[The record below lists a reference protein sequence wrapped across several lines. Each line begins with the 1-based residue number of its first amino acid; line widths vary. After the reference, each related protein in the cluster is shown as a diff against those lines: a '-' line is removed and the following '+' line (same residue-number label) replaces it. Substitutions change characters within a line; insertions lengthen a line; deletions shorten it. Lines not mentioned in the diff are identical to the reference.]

1 MGLLSGTSTFAPA
14 LFAVAT
20 QRLAPA
26 TVWKHP
32 PLARKHAFY
41 SAHWTLVLAFFWL
54 FFLPSAT
61 APGSLQALSAG
72 QRSFSADA
80 LPFMSGAQRLRIFC
94 CVFCLQSRISLGA
107 KKKTGN
113 GSLPTMR
120 ERTFRRQPYCPSFS
134 LRLLSH
140 NARFMLSVSRT
151 LLSRGVASFAHL
163 LVF

>member
-1 MGLLSGTSTFAPA
+1 M
-14 LFAVAT
+14 
-20 QRLAPA
+20 
-26 TVWKHP
+26 HP
-32 PLARKHAFY
+32 L
-41 SAHWTLVLAFFWL
+41 
-54 FFLPSAT
+54 
-61 APGSLQALSAG
+61 SLQLQPSGWLLRRFGNTPLSRENTLFILPTG
-72 QRSFSADA
+72 RLCSLFSGFFSCHLLPRPGLCRHSLLDNVLFRQTPCPSCRVRSVCASFAA
-80 LPFMSGAQRLRIFC
+80 CF
-94 CVFCLQSRISLGA
+94 VYSRGLVWVQ